1 MTDDAKKPPGG
12 RSRQRLA
19 SMSEESE
26 SETESSETDSDS
38 ETSETDTETE
48 TDEYALPSEGSMV
61 VMDAQRPYDEVRV
74 QRREREIGRGSSR
87 RLKEFSVEGVVERKS
102 EYSPRPPE
110 TPRSSHHSGSRKQ
123 RLALLEVQDEVELN
137 SSTVD
142 GSFVEER
149 RVAVPGD
156 KLGAS
161 RRRIIDEGQ
170 VSF

>member
-1 MTDDAKKPPGG
+1 MTDDSKKPPGG

-26 SETESSETDSDS
+26 SESESSETDSDS

-48 TDEYALPSEGSMV
+48 TDDYALPSEGSMV
-61 VMDAQRPYDEVRV
+61 VMDAQRPYDEIRV

-87 RLKEFSVEGVVERKS
+87 RLKEYEGVVERKS

-110 TPRSSHHSGSRKQ
+110 TPRSIHSGGRKQ